1 MAEEIFVK
9 ELVDRFME
17 DYGNY
22 ASQVVYNPIK
32 LSLIKAS
39 LKKLIDR
46 CNLYDSVM
54 RDAKQAQVIVGTVE
68 RLELQKDLIYE
79 AFFEVQNLINDY
91 IGQKIVMTYVHVDEN
106 TGQREVRI
114 FDNTV
119 ANVSVGTFE
128 RWSGGAT
135 YSKLSYEM
143 VQHYQKL
150 RNSLPEELNRGL
162 QETAQQVD
170 NRFKKYKRRILWK
183 DPNNEW
189 IGYRLTT
196 RGPINEAYVN
206 FYIHEIQLNNS
217 LNNNIHIFMLDSK
230 YGAINADNANGFL
243 IGDVSL
249 GGLQFAVKGKGGGV
263 QNFSNVIAGLQAL
276 YQNFSHQSVL
286 DFKQKFID
294 QELKTAKSQLIKME
308 EKDMQGLIRYHKD
321 KLLKNLPYINKS

>member
-1 MAEEIFVK
+1 MAEEIFIR

-17 DYGNY
+17 DYGDY
-22 ASQVVYNPIK
+22 AAQIVYNPIK
-32 LSLIKAS
+32 LNRIKIS

-68 RLELQKDLIYE
+68 HLELQKDLIYE

-106 TGQREVRI
+106 TGQREIRV
-114 FDNTV
+114 FDNTIE
-119 ANVSVGTFE
+119 NVGVGTFE

-150 RNSLPEELNRGL
+150 RNSLPDELNRGL

-170 NRFKKYKRRILWK
+170 SRFKKYKRRILWK
-183 DPNNEW
+183 DPNDKW
-189 IGYRLTT
+189 IGYRLNN

-206 FYIHEIQLNNS
+206 FYVHEIQLNNS
-217 LNNNIHIFMLDSK
+217 
-230 YGAINADNANGFL
+230 
-243 IGDVSL
+243 
-249 GGLQFAVKGKGGGV
+249 
-263 QNFSNVIAGLQAL
+263 
-276 YQNFSHQSVL
+276 
-286 DFKQKFID
+286 
-294 QELKTAKSQLIKME
+294 
-308 EKDMQGLIRYHKD
+308 
-321 KLLKNLPYINKS
+321 

>member
-1 MAEEIFVK
+1 
-9 ELVDRFME
+9 ME
-17 DYGNY
+17 DYGDY
-22 ASQVVYNPIK
+22 AAQIVYNPIK
-32 LSLIKAS
+32 LNRIKIS

-68 RLELQKDLIYE
+68 HLELQKDLIYE

-106 TGQREVRI
+106 TGQREIRV
-114 FDNTV
+114 FDNTIE
-119 ANVSVGTFE
+119 NVGVGTFE

-150 RNSLPEELNRGL
+150 RNSLPDELNRGL

-170 NRFKKYKRRILWK
+170 SRFKKYKRRILWK
-183 DPNNEW
+183 DPNDKW
-189 IGYRLTT
+189 IGYRLNN

-206 FYIHEIQLNNS
+206 FYVHEIQLNNS
-217 LNNNIHIFMLDSK
+217 LNNNIHDFMLDPK

-249 GGLQFAVKGKGGGV
+249 QGLQFAVKGKGGGV
-263 QNFSNVIAGLQAL
+263 QNFKDVIKDLQIL
-276 YQNFSHQSVL
+276 YQNFSHQGIL
-286 DFKQKFID
+286 EFKEKFKE
-294 QELKTAKSQLIKME
+294 QQLKSAQSQLYKME
-308 EKDMQGLIRYHKD
+308 EEKMKGLIRYHKD
-321 KLLKNLPYINKS
+321 KLLDYLPYKSK